1 MCGVFQYN
9 TQHTERIYH
18 TVLHI
23 VQERNVFC
31 FMLGYLLG
39 GQFDLFTLLIMVTI
53 YMVIAFVVFPARGFA
68 QAYIA
73 NQLGDPTARFS
84 GRMTMNPRA
93 HIDLFGT
100 IILFVCG
107 IGFVKPVPMNPHNF
121 RKPRTGIILTAL
133 AGPVMGVLMGA
144 IGIAI
149 YRICL
154 MFIKDYQLLSFLQLT
169 LVQIFA
175 LTNIRLAVFTLLPL
189 PFLDGYTILS
199 LFLPPRWVYFIQSN
213 SMYATLL
220 VLILIFSGAVDYPV
234 SFLSNLILNGIGF
247 LFGFH

>member
-1 MCGVFQYN
+1 M
-9 TQHTERIYH
+9 
-18 TVLHI
+18 
-23 VQERNVFC
+23 FC

-39 GQFDLFTLLIMVTI
+39 GQYDLLTLLIVLAI

-73 NQLGDPTARFS
+73 NQLGDPTARLA

-100 IILFVCG
+100 IVLFLCG
-107 IGFVKPVPMNPHNF
+107 IGFVKPIPMNPRNF
-121 RKPRTGIILTAL
+121 RKPRTGIIFTAL

-144 IGIAI
+144 VGIAF

-154 MFIKDYQLLSFLQLT
+154 LFVKDYQTVSFLYLI

-175 LTNIRLAVFTLLPL
+175 LTNIQLAVFTLLPL

-199 LFLPPRWVYFIQSN
+199 LFLPAKWVYFIQSN

-220 VLILIFSGAVDYPV
+220 VLILIFSGAIDYPV

-247 LFGFH
+247 LFGFYG